1 MEFVG
6 LFADAGL
13 MSSPERIGYV
23 ATCKECNSLRS
34 VVSQVN
40 GEHFLLQNYEGLI
53 PKLFFLGT
61 RVESLGTRMQTGYA

>member
-6 LFADAGL
+6 LFADTGL

-40 GEHFLLQNYEGLI
+40 GEQDYEGLI
-53 PKLFFLGT
+53 PKLFST
-61 RVESLGTRMQTGYA
+61 RVESPGTRMQTGYA

>member
-6 LFADAGL
+6 LFADTGL

-23 ATCKECNSLRS
+23 AMCKECNSLRS

-40 GEHFLLQNYEGLI
+40 GEQDYEGLI